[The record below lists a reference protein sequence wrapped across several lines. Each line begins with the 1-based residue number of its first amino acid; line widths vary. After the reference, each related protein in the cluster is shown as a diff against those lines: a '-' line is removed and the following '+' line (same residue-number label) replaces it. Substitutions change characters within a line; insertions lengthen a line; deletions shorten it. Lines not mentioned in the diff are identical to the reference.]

1 MERLRPDED
10 LEKPQ
15 TRTQREAE
23 ASTAVD
29 RRRPQVSPTAHPLL
43 THGTGA
49 MEKNIDLM
57 IGRRFKL

>member
-1 MERLRPDED
+1 MRKLRPGGDS
-10 LEKPQ
+10 EKTQ
-15 TRTQREAE
+15 TCTQREAE